1 MVSSVAIM
9 KKRQR
14 TGDRPDSAR
23 DRIITTAAELFHSN
37 GYNATGIDQI
47 LKAAK
52 AAKGS
57 FHHHFGSKKK
67 IALAVIKEI
76 VAPQFNRRMIDPV
89 VHAPKPLDAIRG
101 VIRNLRTQGST
112 DDLLTGCPIN
122 NLSSELALQDR
133 QIQSALS
140 ALFDR
145 WQDEWAKALRPQSD
159 LEAQTGFRTPRQL
172 ALYVVAAIEGA
183 QAMAKAQQSR
193 EPLDAV
199 LKHLESTLRRSHD

>member
-1 MVSSVAIM
+1 M
-9 KKRQR
+9 KMRQR

-23 DRIITTAAELFHSN
+23 DRIVAAAAELFHNN
-37 GYNATGIDQI
+37 GYNATGIEQI
-47 LKAAK
+47 LKAAR
-52 AAKGS
+52 ATKGS

-76 VAPQFNRRMIDPV
+76 VAPKFNRRMIDPV
-89 VHAPKPLDAIRG
+89 VHASKPLDAIRR

-133 QIQSALS
+133 QIQSSLS

-145 WQDEWAKALRPQSD
+145 WQNEWAKELRSQSD
-159 LEAQTGFRTPRQL
+159 LEVQTGFRNARQL
-172 ALYVVAAIEGA
+172 ALYIVATIEGA

-199 LKHLESTLRRSHD
+199 LKHLETALRRSHD

>member
-1 MVSSVAIM
+1 V
-9 KKRQR
+9 KRRER
-14 TGDRPDSAR
+14 TGGRRDSAR
-23 DRIITTAAELFHSN
+23 DRIVATAAELFHNN

-47 LKAAK
+47 LKAAR
-52 AAKGS
+52 ATKGS
-57 FHHHFGSKKK
+57 FHHHFGLKRA

-76 VAPQFNRRMIDPV
+76 VAPKFNRRMIDPV
-89 VHAPKPLDAIRG
+89 VHAPKPLAAIRR

-133 QIQSALS
+133 QIQSSLS

-145 WQDEWAKALRPQSD
+145 WRNEWARALRSQSD
-159 LEAQTGFRTPRQL
+159 LEVQTGFKSARQL
-172 ALYVVAAIEGA
+172 ALYIVAAIEGA

-199 LKHLESTLRRSHD
+199 LKHLETTLKRSHD

>member
-1 MVSSVAIM
+1 MAI
-9 KKRQR
+9 KTIRQR
-14 TGDRPDSAR
+14 TGNRPDSAR
-23 DRIITTAAELFHSN
+23 DRIIAAAAGLFHNN

-47 LKAAK
+47 LKAAR
-52 AAKGS
+52 ATKGS
-57 FHHHFGSKKK
+57 FHHHFGSKKE

-76 VAPQFNRRMIDPV
+76 VAPKFNRRMVEPV
-89 VHAPKPLDAIRG
+89 LHAPKPVDAIRR

-133 QIQSALS
+133 QIQSSLS

-145 WQDEWAKALRPQSD
+145 WQNEWAKALRSQSD
-159 LEAQTGFRTPRQL
+159 LEEQTGFKNARQL
-172 ALYVVAAIEGA
+172 AIYIVAAIEGA

-199 LKHLESTLRRSHD
+199 LKHLETALRRSHD

>member
-1 MVSSVAIM
+1 M
-9 KKRQR
+9 KVRQR

-23 DRIITTAAELFHSN
+23 DRIIATAAELFHN
-37 GYNATGIDQI
+37 TGYNATGIDQI
-47 LKAAK
+47 LKAAR
-52 AAKGS
+52 ATKGS
-57 FHHHFGSKKK
+57 FHHHFGSKKE

-76 VAPQFNRRMIDPV
+76 VAPKFNHRMIDPV
-89 VHAPKPLDAIRG
+89 IHAPKPLDAICQ
-101 VIRNLRTQGST
+101 VIRNLRTQVST

-133 QIQSALS
+133 QIQSSLS

-145 WQDEWAKALRPQSD
+145 WQNEWAKALRSQPD
-159 LEAQTGFRTPRQL
+159 LEAQTGFKSARQFG
-172 ALYVVAAIEGA
+172 LYIVAAIEGA

-199 LKHLESTLRRSHD
+199 LKHLETTLRRAHD

>member
-1 MVSSVAIM
+1 M
-9 KKRQR
+9 KIRQR

-23 DRIITTAAELFHSN
+23 DRIIATAAELFHNN

-47 LKAAK
+47 LKAAR
-52 AAKGS
+52 ATKGS
-57 FHHHFGSKKK
+57 FHHHFGSKKQ
-67 IALAVIKEI
+67 IALDVIKEI
-76 VAPQFNRRMIDPV
+76 VAPKFNRRMIDPV
-89 VHAPKPLDAIRG
+89 VHAPKPLDAIRR

-133 QIQSALS
+133 QIQSSLS

-145 WQDEWAKALRPQSD
+145 WQDEWAKALRSQSD
-159 LEAQTGFRTPRQL
+159 LEVQTGFKSARQL
-172 ALYVVAAIEGA
+172 ALYIVATIEGA

-199 LKHLESTLRRSHD
+199 LKHLETTLRRSHD